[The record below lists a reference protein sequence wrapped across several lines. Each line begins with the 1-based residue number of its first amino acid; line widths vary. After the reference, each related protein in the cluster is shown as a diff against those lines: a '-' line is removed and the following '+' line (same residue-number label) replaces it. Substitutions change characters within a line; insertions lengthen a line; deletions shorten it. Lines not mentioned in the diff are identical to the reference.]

1 MYNHTTTT
9 TVQFTPTT
17 TTINKAETEVTLSLR
32 AAASLALPV
41 DVLRIGSRRIATLER
56 LGITVVSQLVSIPEE
71 EFVKYK
77 GVGRS
82 MILAL
87 RRALEQYDLRLG
99 ILPSFRQKER
109 NEELQALI
117 ASGIDVYCDD
127 DE

>member
-1 MYNHTTTT
+1 MYNNHTTTVDFAT
-9 TVQFTPTT
+9 SA
-17 TTINKAETEVTLSLR
+17 TTISKDETEVTLSLR

-56 LGITVVSQLVSIPEE
+56 LGITVVSQLVSIPESE
-71 EFVKYK
+71 LARYK

-82 MILAL
+82 MLLAL
-87 RRALEQYDLRLG
+87 RRALAQYDLRLG
-99 ILPSFRQKER
+99 ILPSFRQKKER